1 MLIVGLFSEVF
12 YEWLLNFESF
22 RENEMTEEGTKS
34 SAVEN
39 GEASVEK
46 QAKGSVGNL
55 NWKFLKYFLMKS
67 IQARVS
73 TEKRLLSLVPR
84 ASFVYSIRSYSMQ
97 PWPSSIYSNREIR
110 AFSSSWGIDYSN

>member
-1 MLIVGLFSEVF
+1 MLIVGLFSAVF

-55 NWKFLKYFLMKS
+55 NCKFLKYS
-67 IQARVS
+67 
-73 TEKRLLSLVPR
+73 
-84 ASFVYSIRSYSMQ
+84 SFSC
-97 PWPSSIYSNREIR
+97 
-110 AFSSSWGIDYSN
+110 